1 MRNNHNTQGEW
12 KIHSGN
18 IITDHKTIGDCE
30 IHLTMASNFISSKDS
45 DSRRINER
53 K

>member
-1 MRNNHNTQGEW
+1 MINNHNIQGEW

-18 IITDHKTIGDCE
+18 IITDYITPGD
-30 IHLTMASNFISSKDS
+30 LTMASNFISSKDS